1 MIPAVFYLQ
10 KDNKNKKGVAII
22 MVYNFKLIK
31 KIIISFL
38 VLVAIIVIQLFFGIS
53 YVPTN
58 SMEPFIM
65 KESLVLSQKT
75 SFTPKVGDI
84 CIYNNSS
91 NVKII
96 HRIVDIKTE
105 NGEKKY
111 QFKGDN
117 NKKTDTELVSASQ
130 IKAKYIAHSHLLGIA
145 YKYIKGL
152 LAIVCT
158 ILGIYFI
165 YQDNKN
171 NTEDPSID
179 ANGLLDD

>member
-96 HRIVDIKTE
+96 HRI
-105 NGEKKY
+105 GEKKY

-171 NTEDPSID
+171 NTEDPSVD